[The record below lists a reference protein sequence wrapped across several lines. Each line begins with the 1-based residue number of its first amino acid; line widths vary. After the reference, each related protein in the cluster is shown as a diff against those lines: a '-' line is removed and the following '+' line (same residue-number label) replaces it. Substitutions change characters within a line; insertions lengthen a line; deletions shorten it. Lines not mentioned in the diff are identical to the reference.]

1 MKTFVVN
8 LLGGSGL
15 GKSTT
20 AALVFGELKRRGQVT
35 ELVREFVKEWA
46 WSGKKVGPFGQ
57 SIIYGQQL
65 ERESSLYGKVDF
77 IVTDSP
83 LVLCPVY
90 QAHYNKNESIKHC
103 VLADLKTAQDMGV
116 VHLNYLLKRNKP
128 FDPRGRYEDEK
139 TAKLID
145 RKVEAFLTY
154 HGLDYIPVDCSDD
167 DKVKFIADSIMS
179 IRNETLGVQN
189 DRENVSLRQD

>member
-1 MKTFVVN
+1 MKTVVIN

-20 AALVFGELKRRGQVT
+20 AALVFGELKHRGEMT

-65 ERESSLYGKVDF
+65 ERESCLYGKVDF

-83 LVLCPVY
+83 LILCPVY
-90 QAHYNKNESIKHC
+90 QNHYNGHDTIKHTVFRDLQTAAGME
-103 VLADLKTAQDMGV
+103 VL
-116 VHLNYLLKRNKP
+116 HLNFLLTRQKP
-128 FDPRGRYEDEK
+128 FDPRGRYETEDV
-139 TAKLID
+139 AKLID
-145 RKVEAFLTY
+145 EKVRAFLIY
-154 HGLDYIPVDCSDD
+154 HGISYIPVDCSDEARVQFITEEAL
-167 DKVKFIADSIMS
+167 KVLKRGD
-179 IRNETLGVQN
+179 
-189 DRENVSLRQD
+189 